1 MWYCWK
7 IGATGSGYWA
17 FGDTGGAASEWN
29 GYAAPGSSFSPV
41 YLDETSVTDAKHW
54 EAVREGIE
62 DYEYLV
68 LLRDRLAE
76 LREAGVQSHQI
87 EAAEQLLRE
96 APQRVVPSYSPG
108 DMAWKT
114 PKDRS
119 VADQVRVEIL
129 RTLETLAGM
138 GEG

>member
-1 MWYCWK
+1 
-7 IGATGSGYWA
+7 
-17 FGDTGGAASEWN
+17 
-29 GYAAPGSSFSPV
+29 
-41 YLDETSVTDAKHW
+41 
-54 EAVREGIE
+54 VREGIE

-68 LLRDRLAE
+68 MLRDRLAE
-76 LREAGVQSHQI
+76 LRQAGLESPQI